1 MADQNSTDQSNMDL
15 GNTDQNDTA
24 QNDTAISQASQE
36 QARTPETEAISEP
49 QGTPEPQATVDSL
62 ASDEAEAASEAQA
75 SGDPAR
81 TEPRE
86 GRRERVR
93 GRDGGREGGR
103 DGNRETGGYRI
114 RLSDN
119 EQRAAQLIQESFQ
132 LRTPVAALGFSIRTV
147 AQLLEQGKLDELQAQ
162 HRAQA
167 GARPEPSREAS
178 SVRRLEGRNEGRGD
192 GRREGRGEGRGIV
205 RSGERNPSRS
215 DPFARPSRPQ
225 PAAPAPIDDTPLVE
239 VAPLLDPSLHQV
251 AGHEPDPAA
260 EGPLP
265 VTIEPSLEPAADTQ
279 P

>member
-1 MADQNSTDQSNMDL
+1 MADQNSTDQ
-15 GNTDQNDTA
+15 GNTDQSNSS

-36 QARTPETEAISEP
+36 QSGTPETEVIAEP
-49 QGTPEPQATVDSL
+49 LGTPEPQAAAEAL
-62 ASDEAEAASEAQA
+62 ASGE
-75 SGDPAR
+75 PAR
-81 TEPRE
+81 KEPRE

-93 GRDGGREGGR
+93 GQGGGRDGNREGGR

-119 EQRAAQLIQESFQ
+119 EQRAAQLIQETFQ

-147 AQLLEQGKLDELQAQ
+147 AQLLELGKLDELLAQ

-167 GARPEPSREAS
+167 GDRPEPSREAS
-178 SVRRLEGRNEGRGD
+178 SVRRLEGRGD
-192 GRREGRGEGRGIV
+192 GRRDGRGEGRGEGRGIV

-225 PAAPAPIDDTPLVE
+225 PAPPAPVDDTPLVE

-251 AGHEPDPAA
+251 ASNEPDPAA
-260 EGPLP
+260 DGPLP
-265 VTIEPSLEPAADTQ
+265 VTIEPSLEPAADPDSGDTQ